1 MLDLQKKLSVERQL
15 VAVRT
20 QYIKKLEELVAIE
33 NKIASMSKAANAAVK
48 KPSQPASKPT
58 QSKPAHASSAPKR
71 NEPIPMPGKPISL
84 PVLVQKILSDSK
96 KSLTHVEVAELAIR
110 NGYKTS
116 SKDFPT
122 NVYQALNKLVNKKSI
137 KQDKSPDGKVHF
149 SAA

>member
-15 VAVRT
+15 VAVRG
-20 QYIKKLEELVAIE
+20 QYIRKLEELVALE
-33 NKIASMSKAANAAVK
+33 ARIASMSKASAPQAK
-48 KPSQPASKPT
+48 KPQQSANKPQP
-58 QSKPAHASSAPKR
+58 PALAQAKSAPKR
-71 NEPIPMPGKPISL
+71 NAPVPMPGKPISL
-84 PVLVQKILSDSK
+84 PVLVQRILEDSGK
-96 KSLTHVEVAELAIR
+96 ALTHVEVAQLAIT

-137 KQDKSPDGKVHF
+137 KVDKRADGKVEF